1 MSTFVLMKIL
11 ESSPNRYDKG
21 IGLLSLGKI
30 NKIYDK
36 LTSNIKEGDKVLDIG
51 CGTGSLTLRAAVKGA
66 TVTGIDINTGM
77 LEIAQKRVNEAGFPE
92 KVVLRDMGVA
102 EIDTEPDESYDVVM
116 SGLCFSELSFDEQTY
131 ALNEIYRLL
140 KPNGLLLIADEVVP
154 KNIFKRIIN
163 LIIRIPLIII
173 TYILTQNTTKAV
185 KGLDT
190 KISDA
195 SFNIQEINRNR
206 LENFVTII
214 ATKKKG

>member
-1 MSTFVLMKIL
+1 MSTYVLMKIL